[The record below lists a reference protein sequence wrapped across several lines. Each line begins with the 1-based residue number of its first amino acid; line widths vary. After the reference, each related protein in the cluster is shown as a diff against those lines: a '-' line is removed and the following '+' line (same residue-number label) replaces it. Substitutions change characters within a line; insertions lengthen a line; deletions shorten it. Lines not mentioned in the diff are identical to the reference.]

1 VPPQTRPTVTVLMPV
16 LNGERY
22 VREAVDSILRQSW
35 SDFEF
40 VIVDDGST
48 DATPRILQS
57 FDDARIRILTNR
69 SREGI
74 AKALNRGLAAATGD
88 FIARHDADDVAH
100 PARLATELAFLRANP
115 DVALVGTQV
124 RVIDEHGRAS
134 NPPGWWRALS
144 DDGIRFQSMF
154 DNPFIHSSVMFR
166 REVVWDVLHG
176 YDESFLSY
184 EDAELW
190 SRVAASCSVR
200 NLPEKLVSFRYH
212 AASTAAHYDEGD
224 LPWSSAVIERNL
236 RALLPSADVPE
247 RWSHVIGR
255 MVANQDVDAAELL
268 STIRAIYTA
277 YVASHPDACANDDV
291 SRVMAA
297 KLAQTACLLAPRQR
311 RNALG
316 AFREACGFHL
326 RTASQWAT
334 RFIAIFTFGDRARR
348 LRRRR

>member
-1 VPPQTRPTVTVLMPV
+1 MPPQTRPTVTVLMPV

-35 SDFEF
+35 SDLEF
-40 VIVDDGST
+40 IIVDDGST

-57 FDDARIRILTNR
+57 FDDARIRIITNP

-88 FIARHDADDVAH
+88 FIARHDADDIAH

-124 RVIDEHGRAS
+124 RVIDERGRAS
-134 NPPGWWRALS
+134 SPPGWWRALS
-144 DDGIRFQSMF
+144 HDGIRFQSMF
-154 DNPFIHSSVMFR
+154 DTPFIHSSVMFR
-166 REVVWDVLHG
+166 RGVVRDVLHG
-176 YDESFLSY
+176 YDANFASC

-190 SRVAASCSVR
+190 SRVAASYGVR

-212 AASTAAHYDEGD
+212 AASTAAHYGEGD
-224 LPWSSAVIERNL
+224 LSWSSAVIDRNL
-236 RALLPSADVPE
+236 RALLASADVPE
-247 RWSHVIGR
+247 RWSRVIGR
-255 MVANQDVDAAELL
+255 MVVNLEVDAVELL
-268 STIRAIYTA
+268 SIVRAIYTA
-277 YVASHPDACANDDV
+277 YVASRPDARANDDI

-297 KLAQTACLLAPRQR
+297 KLAQIACLLAPRQR

-316 AFREACGFHL
+316 AFREACRFHR
-326 RTASQWAT
+326 RTAAQWAT
-334 RFIAIFTFGDRARR
+334 RFIALFAFGERARR
-348 LRRRR
+348 RRG